1 MEMYISKD
9 LMPIELSKFKKRW
22 KKEQLHMLPS
32 RQLKLKLKR
41 RLRLKRRLKKKRKL
55 KRKRKPKKQKLLNL
69 NQLNQS
75 SFNLL
80 PRTKLLRLSPISLL
94 DLKSV
99 KMLNNPLVQQL
110 VCQRHKF

>member
-1 MEMYISKD
+1 
-9 LMPIELSKFKKRW
+9 
-22 KKEQLHMLPS
+22 MLLS

-41 RLRLKRRLKKKRKL
+41 RLKKRRKL

-80 PRTKLLRLSPISLL
+80 PRTKL
-94 DLKSV
+94 
-99 KMLNNPLVQQL
+99 
-110 VCQRHKF
+110 

>member
-1 MEMYISKD
+1 
-9 LMPIELSKFKKRW
+9 MPIELSKFKKRW
-22 KKEQLHMLPS
+22 KKEQLHMLLS

-41 RLRLKRRLKKKRKL
+41 RLKKRRKL

-80 PRTKLLRLSPISLL
+80 PRTKL
-94 DLKSV
+94 
-99 KMLNNPLVQQL
+99 
-110 VCQRHKF
+110 